1 MRIIYTQFPLQIQL
15 YIPNTS
21 STGVAQVLSHV
32 SLRLGIA
39 LNVGLGQHKGLGH
52 TVSFFH

>member
-32 SLRLGIA
+32 LLRLGIA
-39 LNVGLGQHKGLGH
+39 LNVGLGQHKGLCH
-52 TVSFFH
+52 TVSFLH